1 MTGGM
6 HMEIK
11 IIIEGIGMC
20 FLLFGLCFYLLKK
33 YGPAGISFL
42 YRQEIRDKCVE
53 LGLTTYE
60 ELDER
65 KKKCKLI
72 SVLIQFAYLIV
83 CVWGIN
89 EARGFWEGFWQLYV
103 IIEIENIFDR
113 LVIDEYWVNHTHG
126 WDIPET
132 EQFKPYINT
141 KEKMSKWIVGIAGYA
156 VVAAIVS
163 AIMAL
168 IIK

>member
-1 MTGGM
+1 MFM
-6 HMEIK
+6 AIK

-42 YRQEIRDKCVE
+42 YKQEVRDKCVE
-53 LGLTTYE
+53 LGFTTYE
-60 ELDER
+60 ELTAR

-72 SVLIQFAYLIV
+72 SALMQIVYVIV

-89 EARGFWEGFWQLYV
+89 GAREFWEGFWQLYV

-113 LVIDEYWVNHTHG
+113 LVIDEYWVNHTHS

-132 EQFKPYINT
+132 EQFKPYVDT
-141 KEKMSKWIVGIAGYA
+141 KVKIVKWFAGIVGYALLAGI
-156 VVAAIVS
+156 VAAI
-163 AIMAL
+163 MTL
-168 IIK
+168 IIR